1 MNPCFRVEHGW
12 LMRCRGSRLGNV
24 LVVWKD
30 TRLISRAESVSTIL
44 SLALVGVMVAV
55 WILDGWV
62 LVGKWRG
69 GCP

>member
-1 MNPCFRVEHGW
+1 MTSGPV
-12 LMRCRGSRLGNV
+12 LGNV
-24 LVVWKD
+24 LVAWKD

-44 SLALVGVMVAV
+44 SLALVGVMAAV
-55 WILDGWV
+55 WPLDGWV

>member
-1 MNPCFRVEHGW
+1 
-12 LMRCRGSRLGNV
+12 MRRSASGAIGLLGNV
-24 LVVWKD
+24 LVVWKE

-55 WILDGWV
+55 WIFDGWV

-69 GCP
+69 Y

>member
-1 MNPCFRVEHGW
+1 M
-12 LMRCRGSRLGNV
+12 
-24 LVVWKD
+24 LVVWKE